1 MSRAKE
7 LLYLSYYI
15 TDTRTNE
22 QTNYSSPFLHELGG
36 SEIVEKSQVWEV
48 EVSSTSS
55 SKGESSTTSGTS
67 GTTSTTSTT
76 SSKAKIITGSG
87 GGNGNGNGNGQVK

>member
-48 EVSSTSS
+48 EV
-55 SKGESSTTSGTS
+55 KGESSTTSGT
-67 GTTSTTSTT
+67 TTSTT

-87 GGNGNGNGNGQVK
+87 GGNGNGNGQVK